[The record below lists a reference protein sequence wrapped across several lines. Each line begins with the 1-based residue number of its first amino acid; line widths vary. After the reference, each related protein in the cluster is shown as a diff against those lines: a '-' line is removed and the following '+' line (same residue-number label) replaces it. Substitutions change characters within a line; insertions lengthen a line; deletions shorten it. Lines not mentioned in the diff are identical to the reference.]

1 MEEQANEMFRGSV
14 RPFFFGAALVGA
26 LAGSLQG
33 MAEGGGEDM
42 SGIKVPKLIEK
53 LESGEQVVIVALG
66 DSNTEQTFHTRGQMG
81 WPYLLQTALFM
92 KYGANRTIMINAG
105 CCGEGAGGGLQ
116 RLDRDVLR
124 FKPDLVI
131 VCYWGN
137 DMESLRKIV
146 TRVRE
151 QGAEVLLR
159 TPNPILAFNMPRIEQ
174 PSSPG
179 QEWPGQS
186 KAAVASN
193 IVALAEE
200 LGVPVVDHYTMWID
214 AETKHQ
220 GAAESNPNLLWMR
233 MSDAF
238 HPGPQGHVAFYRE
251 LAPAFGL
258 PTGFP
263 WEF

>member
-1 MEEQANEMFRGSV
+1 MGRKKWKGKIMKRLAVGLFILAAISGTQAEQKEA
-14 RPFFFGAALVGA
+14 
-26 LAGSLQG
+26 
-33 MAEGGGEDM
+33 DM
-42 SGIKVPKLIEK
+42 SEIKVPRLIQKLDR
-53 LESGEQVVIVALG
+53 GEQVTIVALG

-81 WPYLLQTALFM
+81 WPYLLQTALYM
-92 KYGANRTIMINAG
+92 KYGANKVIMINAG
-105 CCGEGAGGGLQ
+105 CSGEGAGGGLQ

-124 FKPDLVI
+124 FEPDLVI
-131 VCYWGN
+131 ICYWGN
-137 DMESLRKIV
+137 DMDSLRQIV
-146 TRVRE
+146 EAVRKR
-151 QGAEVLLR
+151 GGEVLLR
-159 TPNPILAFNMPRIEQ
+159 TPNPILAFNMPVIDK

-179 QEWPGQS
+179 QEWPDQS
-186 KAAVASN
+186 KAEVAAN
-193 IVALAEE
+193 IVKLGEE
-200 LGVPVVDHYTMWID
+200 LGVPVVDHYTMWMR
-214 AETKHQ
+214 AETKHE